1 VAARRGADGL
11 PAAIPCGVI
20 GAPRGAERTITVMEA
35 ARTKTGTLAL
45 RGPMVPAHA
54 FPPGAGQGGEPHWAP
69 DAAGF
74 VDTRY
79 ACRRDRAAN
88 TFTITAPP
96 AGITAVGGYRFR
108 QNDVDWLVAKADLRA
123 KIAALPDAM
132 LGQRFAGTAPD
143 PAVSEAQLQAHGVNP
158 LIAGAFRPRSGA
170 QAA

>member
-1 VAARRGADGL
+1 MV
-11 PAAIPCGVI
+11 
-20 GAPRGAERTITVMEA
+20 ET
-35 ARTKTGTLAL
+35 ARTRNGTLAL
-45 RGPMVPAHA
+45 RGPMVPAQP
-54 FPPGAGQGGEPHWAP
+54 FLPGSSPATDGSIDTGFTCAIDG
-69 DAAGF
+69 DALS
-74 VDTRY
+74 
-79 ACRRDRAAN
+79 
-88 TFTITAPP
+88 ITAPP

-158 LIAGAFRPRSGA
+158 LIAGAFRPRSGT